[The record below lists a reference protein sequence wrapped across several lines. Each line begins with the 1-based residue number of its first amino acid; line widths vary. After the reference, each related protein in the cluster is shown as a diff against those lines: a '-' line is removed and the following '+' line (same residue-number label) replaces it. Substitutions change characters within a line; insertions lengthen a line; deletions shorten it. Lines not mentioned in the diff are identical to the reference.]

1 MLNEF
6 QTAESYKTKPSGGI
20 MNERDKFPGSLP
32 QLPDFTVTEPPMPPR
47 PPRTMGY
54 RLKRL
59 FVCNPFYLASAALLL
74 YGVYRISSDPN
85 FLATEIGQLT
95 FNFASLQLYEL
106 LLAGTAMVL
115 VARRIWYDATLLVVL
130 ENMLWIVPF
139 ILVSQA
145 ALIEQRATW
154 MLCWL
159 AAGLAVGRAVWLRWR
174 AGQLMPSWRALLCG
188 AAVLAMNTA
197 LPIVYRH
204 FQETKKGVGLET
216 EPAYLVNEAVWF
228 WVFPTLAVVASLL
241 PRPESD
247 RRETRVCRW
256 FPMTLCLFWIV
267 ATGVHLYALGYV
279 YDFPLR
285 REQLAPV
292 LWVLAWTL
300 GLRLADFVA
309 TPSELLR
316 KAVLVLPLLAMF
328 VSAFA
333 AGSNVFCVLAV
344 LNFIGFAIVL
354 WRERGNR
361 FALQLA
367 MISLASMISALPV
380 EVVHPVV
387 GGFDRMNLIGG
398 AVLAYLAI
406 ATGLSRNP
414 KLAIAGSIA
423 AALAGGMLREGH
435 ADNLHWAAQAGL
447 VYFLLHSLRWR
458 DFEHQGAAAVRVCL
472 ASLWVL
478 HTFVWSRMGVAFVP
492 PLLVA
497 ALVMCVWSCRGFL
510 FQIWTPLVLPIS
522 AGLVALCHPIN
533 FVVVKTQTTP
543 TGVLAVIGSFVLFA
557 LGTAAALTKHRWHKV
572 EPH

>member
-1 MLNEF
+1 MNEQNEF
-6 QTAESYKTKPSGGI
+6 SEPNPNLPPLASKPFI
-20 MNERDKFPGSLP
+20 
-32 QLPDFTVTEPPMPPR
+32 PR
-47 PPRTMGY
+47 PPQRTIGY
-54 RLKRL
+54 WLKRL

-74 YGVYRISSDPN
+74 YGVYRVSCDPN
-85 FLATEIGQLT
+85 FLTTEVGQLT
-95 FNFASLQLYEL
+95 FNFSSLQLYEL

-145 ALIEQRATW
+145 ALIEQQTTW
-154 MLCWL
+154 KLCLL
-159 AAGLAVGRAVWLRWR
+159 AAALAVGRAVWLRLR

-188 AAVLAMNTA
+188 SAVLAMNTA

-204 FQETKKGVGLET
+204 FQETRKGVGLET
-216 EPAYLVNEAVWF
+216 EPAWILNDAVWF
-228 WVFPTLAVVASLL
+228 WVFPALAMVANLM
-241 PRPESD
+241 PRPEAD
-247 RRETRVCRW
+247 NRETRVRRW
-256 FPMTLCLFWIV
+256 FPMTLFLFWIV

-285 REQLAPV
+285 RELLAPV

-300 GLRLADFVA
+300 GLRLTDFVA

-316 KAVLVLPLLAMF
+316 KAILVLPLLTMF
-328 VSAFA
+328 VPALVV
-333 AGSNVFCVLAV
+333 GSNVFCVLAL

-361 FALQLA
+361 LALQLT

-406 ATGLSRNP
+406 ATALSRNP
-414 KLAIAGSIA
+414 KLAIVGAIVV
-423 AALAGGMLREGH
+423 ALAGGLLREGH
-435 ADNLHWAAQAGL
+435 ADNLHWAAQAGF

-458 DFEHQGAAAVRVCL
+458 DYEHQGAGAVRVVM
-472 ASLWVL
+472 ASLWVVQ
-478 HTFVWSRMGVAFVP
+478 TFVWARTGVGFVQP
-492 PLLVA
+492 
-497 ALVMCVWSCRGFL
+497 LVMASVMVLVWWGRGFL
-510 FQIWTPLVLPIS
+510 FQIWRPLVIPIA
-522 AGLVALCHPIN
+522 AGMVTLCHPLN
-533 FVVVKTQTTP
+533 FVVIKTQTTP
-543 TGVLAVIGSFVLFA
+543 VGVLAVIGSFVLFA

-572 EPH
+572 ESLRESLGGE